1 MRTLFPYTTLFR
13 SCSRWHLCQST
24 GLRSGT
30 AYGAGLRVS
39 GVAAL
44 KIGDINSTR
53 MLIRAEQRKGRKDRN
68 AMLSLQLLEQPSYT

>member
-1 MRTLFPYTTLFR
+1 M
-13 SCSRWHLCQST
+13 
-24 GLRSGT
+24 
-30 AYGAGLRVS
+30 
-39 GVAAL
+39 AAL